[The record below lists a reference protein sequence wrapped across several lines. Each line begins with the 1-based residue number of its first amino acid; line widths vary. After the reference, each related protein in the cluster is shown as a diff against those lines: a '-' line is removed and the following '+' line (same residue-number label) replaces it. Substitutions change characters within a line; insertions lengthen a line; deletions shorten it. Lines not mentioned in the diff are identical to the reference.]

1 VRVSKVR
8 NQPRLKT
15 ACLITPLPLLSMS
28 VFLLLVFNT
37 GVSDTGAMGINDGVL
52 SE

>member
-1 VRVSKVR
+1 VTSVQGAKSALSQNCVSNNSSSFLFLV
-8 NQPRLKT
+8 
-15 ACLITPLPLLSMS
+15 S
-28 VFLLLVFNT
+28 LLLVSNT